1 MKPVLFYIGP
11 VPINSYGVFLLLAFA
26 LGISISRRRGQ
37 ALGIDPASML
47 DLGLYM
53 IIGGLVVG
61 RLGYVLM
68 NYQSFV
74 HAPRT
79 IFAIWQD
86 ANAGMT
92 FYGGL
97 VGALLV
103 AAFYA
108 RSQKLALARLLDV
121 FAPALAWG
129 YAVGMIGALLAGL
142 YLGNPSGVP
151 WALDY
156 VRGANRHPTQLYL
169 LVASLGTYLVLRSQ
183 ERRGAPPGTLF
194 FLWLL
199 LFALARVAVEVFV
212 ESPPALGP
220 FTLAQVVNLVAA
232 LVALLGLAVCA
243 RRPSSDTET
252 AAPAPVLPP
261 TQSE

>member
-1 MKPVLFYIGP
+1 MKPVLFNIGP
-11 VPINSYGVFLLLAFA
+11 VPITSFGVFLLLAFA
-26 LGISISRRRGQ
+26 LGISIARRRGQ
-37 ALGIDPASML
+37 VLRIDPASML

-61 RLGYVLM
+61 RLGYVLG

-74 HAPRT
+74 QAPRT

-86 ANAGMT
+86 AGMT

-97 VGALLV
+97 LGALLV

-151 WALDY
+151 WTLDY

-212 ESPPALGP
+212 ESTPALGP
-220 FTLAQVVNLVAA
+220 LTLAQVVNIVAA

-243 RRPSSDTET
+243 RRPSSDTES

-261 TQSE
+261 SQSE